1 MAREIVKHKRIW
13 MKNHPN
19 FNERWLH
26 EQIKEDPSLRGLGDD
41 LDVRDSERTQPT
53 GGRLDLLLVD
63 PSSLTR
69 YEVELQLGAMDE
81 SHLIRTIEYW
91 DVERRRYPQYE
102 HVAVIAAEDVTTRF
116 LNVIH
121 LLHRSVPLIAV
132 QLQLLEIDQALLLV
146 PTVIVEPLPL
156 GIEEE
161 DEGEITDRAYWE
173 RKASPKAMSV
183 LDQLIEKIRHIE
195 PTAMPK
201 YNKHYIGLMLDG
213 TVRNF
218 VSFVPRSES
227 CHAHFKIKQSNET
240 SEWLDGTELDVLA
253 YRHRYK
259 EYRISIRQSDL
270 SESDD
275 ALMRLITMA
284 HGQFGRPD

>member
-1 MAREIVKHKRIW
+1 MAREIMKHKRIW
-13 MKNHPN
+13 MKNHSN
-19 FNERWLH
+19 FDERWLH
-26 EQIKEDPSLRGLGDD
+26 EQIKEDPSLLGLGD

-63 PSSLTR
+63 PNSLTR

-132 QLQLLEIDQALLLV
+132 QLQLIEFNEALLLV

-156 GIEEE
+156 GTEEE
-161 DEGEITDRAYWE
+161 DEGGSTDRAYWE
-173 RKASPKAMSV
+173 QKASPDAMSI
-183 LDQLIEKIRHIE
+183 LDQLIEKIRRIE
-195 PTAMPK
+195 PRAMPK
-201 YNKHYIGLMLDG
+201 YNKPYVGLTIDG
-213 TVRNF
+213 AVRNF
-218 VSFVPRSES
+218 ASFRPRKQW
-227 CHAHFKIKQSNET
+227 CVAHF
-240 SEWLDGTELDVLA
+240 
-253 YRHRYK
+253 
-259 EYRISIRQSDL
+259 SIRQSDEMSDWLESTDLVTL
-270 SESDD
+270 SYERRWNEYRVKVRKADVD
-275 ALMRLITMA
+275 VQDEELMHLITVA
-284 HGQFGRPD
+284 YDAYGKRG

>member
-1 MAREIVKHKRIW
+1 MAREIMKHKRIW
-13 MKNHPN
+13 MKNHSN

-26 EQIKEDPSLRGLGDD
+26 EQIKEDPSLLGLGD

-63 PSSLTR
+63 PNSLTR

-132 QLQLLEIDQALLLV
+132 QLQLIEFNEALLLV

-156 GIEEE
+156 GTEEE
-161 DEGEITDRAYWE
+161 DEGETTDRAHWE
-173 RKASPKAMSV
+173 RKVSPEAMSTV
-183 LDQLIEKIRHIE
+183 DQLIEKIRRVE
-195 PTAMPK
+195 PKVMPK
-201 YNKHYIGLMLDG
+201 YNKHYVGLTIDG
-213 TVRNF
+213 AVRNF
-218 VSFVPRSES
+218 ASFRPRQQWCVVHFSLHQSDEMSDWIES
-227 CHAHFKIKQSNET
+227 TDLVTLPYERRWN
-240 SEWLDGTELDVLA
+240 
-253 YRHRYK
+253 
-259 EYRISIRQSDL
+259 EYRVKVRKADL
-270 SESDD
+270 SKQDEE
-275 ALMRLITMA
+275 LMHLITA
-284 HGQFGRPD
+284 AYDAYGKRG

>member
-1 MAREIVKHKRIW
+1 MAREIMKHKRIW
-13 MKNHPN
+13 MKNHSN
-19 FNERWLH
+19 FDERWLH
-26 EQIKEDPSLRGLGDD
+26 EQIKEDPSLLGLGD

-63 PSSLTR
+63 PNSLTR

-132 QLQLLEIDQALLLV
+132 QLQLIEFNEALLLV

-156 GIEEE
+156 GTEEE
-161 DEGEITDRAYWE
+161 DEGGTVDRAYWE
-173 RKASPKAMSV
+173 QRASSDAMSI
-183 LDQLIEKIRHIE
+183 LDQLIEKIRRIE
-195 PTAMPK
+195 PRAMPK
-201 YNKHYIGLMLDG
+201 YNKSYVGLTIDG
-213 TVRNF
+213 AVRNF
-218 VSFVPRSES
+218 ASFRPRKQW
-227 CHAHFKIKQSNET
+227 CVAHFSIHQSDEM
-240 SEWLDGTELDVLA
+240 SDWLESTDLVTLSYE
-253 YRHRYK
+253 RRWN
-259 EYRISIRQSDL
+259 EYRVKVRKADVDVQDEELMHLIAAAY
-270 SESDD
+270 D
-275 ALMRLITMA
+275 A
-284 HGQFGRPD
+284 FGKRG